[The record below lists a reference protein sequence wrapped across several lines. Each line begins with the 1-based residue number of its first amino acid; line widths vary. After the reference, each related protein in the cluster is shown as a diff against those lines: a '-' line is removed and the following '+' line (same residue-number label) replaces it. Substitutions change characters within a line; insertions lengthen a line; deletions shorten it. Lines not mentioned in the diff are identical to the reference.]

1 MSRVLEPF
9 SIPGFQRGF
18 LEVIVLAAGAGVIGT
33 WIVLRGLTFFAHAVG
48 TATFPGLVLAAGL
61 GLPAALGAGVTG
73 GLVALLVGLLARRD
87 PGDYDAVTA
96 LVLVGALAA
105 GIVLA
110 SDVFDSAGNVE
121 SLLFGSLLLIDRGD
135 VLLAVVASVVAT
147 GLGRLLGRRWLV
159 TGFDPLTAPARG
171 VRSAVPDVALLGVI
185 ALLAVSALSALGSLL
200 ATALLVVP
208 AATTRL
214 LCVRLRSWQLATIG
228 LVLVEGTLGL
238 WLSVQLNSPP
248 GAAIAVLTS
257 GVFGVVA
264 LARPLLLRRGVADV
278 EPIGLAGIR

>member
-1 MSRVLEPF
+1 MVRVLEPF
-9 SIPGFQRGF
+9 TIPGFQRGF

-61 GLPAALGAGVTG
+61 GLPAAVGAGVTG

-87 PGDYDAVTA
+87 RGDYDAVTA

-121 SLLFGSLLLIDRGD
+121 SLLFGSLLLVDRAD
-135 VLLAVVASVVAT
+135 VLLAAVASVVAV
-147 GLGRLLGRRWLV
+147 GLGRLLGQRWLV
-159 TGFDPLTAPARG
+159 TGFDPLAAPAMG
-171 VRSAVPDVALLGVI
+171 VRSALPDVALLGVI
-185 ALLAVSALSALGSLL
+185 ALLAVSALSAVGSLL

-214 LCVRLRSWQLATIG
+214 LCVRLRTWQLATVA
-228 LVLVEGTLGL
+228 LVLVEGTAGL

-257 GVFGVVA
+257 GIFAVVA
-264 LARPLLLRRGVADV
+264 LARPVWLRHGVGPA
-278 EPIGLAGIR
+278 PAGLTVAR